1 MVRPTRPWRCARLG
15 PQRTF
20 WPDDRNATSNGL
32 DSRASNHSTRA
43 QRWSAQLCHGDA
55 PGSARNAPPPCKGLH
70 LLRRHA
76 PAYSS
81 LATRACHSAQ
91 NTMRAVVRDTG
102 GPSRKHL
109 RSRRITC
116 STGHTSDPPAA
127 ASLHALARVCP
138 HYTAQRQSALAHT
151 ARPGHHS
158 CVPEYPSWCR
168 CPEARAPPPPARSPA
183 PPPALPGPCTPLMA
197 PLPCNGWQRLHHWST
212 CRATLVNSCEGQ
224 SNPNA
229 MRLRY
234 A

>member
-1 MVRPTRPWRCARLG
+1 MSYPAVPQPRLSPTSSPPKHNHPEYIQQRFFPDVSQPRAVLVCPVLAMLMQTDRARPTVHLLARRLERNLQWARLSRLEPFNLRSANVRPTRPWRCARLG

-102 GPSRKHL
+102 GPARKL
-109 RSRRITC
+109 T
-116 STGHTSDPPAA
+116 PA
-127 ASLHALARVCP
+127 LTTHPLLYR
-138 HYTAQRQSALAHT
+138 AHE
-151 ARPGHHS
+151 R
-158 CVPEYPSWCR
+158 
-168 CPEARAPPPPARSPA
+168 PARR
-183 PPPALPGPCTPLMA
+183 G
-197 PLPCNGWQRLHHWST
+197 
-212 CRATLVNSCEGQ
+212 
-224 SNPNA
+224 
-229 MRLRY
+229 
-234 A
+234 